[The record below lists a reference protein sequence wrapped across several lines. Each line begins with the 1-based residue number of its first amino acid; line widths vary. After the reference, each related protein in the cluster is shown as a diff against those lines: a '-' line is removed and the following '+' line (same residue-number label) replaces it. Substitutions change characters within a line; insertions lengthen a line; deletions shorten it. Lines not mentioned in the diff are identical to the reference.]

1 MNDLD
6 FTVVYDALPYLWRGL
21 QFSLILTASSFVIG
35 MVLGTLLAFIRQLS
49 VPVLSQIAQ
58 AYIVLMRSL
67 PLILVLFWFFF
78 LVPIVLGHLTPSGRP
93 ISVGA
98 TWTAFV
104 TFGLFEAAY
113 YAEIIRVGLRAIPKG
128 QYEAGKALSL
138 STLQAYRLIVLPQV
152 LRIVGP
158 IILTQTII
166 LFQDTSLVYV
176 LSATDLLGAAA
187 KVAQLN
193 GRLVE
198 MYLAVAV
205 IYLVICS
212 AAAQFVAALRGRNT
226 LPERVSEVRRA

>member
-1 MNDLD
+1 VNDLD
-6 FTVVYDALPYLWRGL
+6 FTVLYDALPYLWRGL
-21 QFSLILTASSFVIG
+21 QFSLVLTASSFAIG
-35 MVLGTLLAFIRQLS
+35 MVLGTLLALIRQLN
-49 VPVLSQIAQ
+49 VPILSPIAQ

-93 ISVGA
+93 IPVGA

-128 QYEAGKALSL
+128 QFEAGKALSL
-138 STLQAYRLIVLPQV
+138 STFQTYRLIVLPQV
-152 LRIVGP
+152 LRMVSP

-212 AAAQFVAALRGRNT
+212 AASQFVAVLQGRTALSLSR
-226 LPERVSEVRRA
+226 PSP